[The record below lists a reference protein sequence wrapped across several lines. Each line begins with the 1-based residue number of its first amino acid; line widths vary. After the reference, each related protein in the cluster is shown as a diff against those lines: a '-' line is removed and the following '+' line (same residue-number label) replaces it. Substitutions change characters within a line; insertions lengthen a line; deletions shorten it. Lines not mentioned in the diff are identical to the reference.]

1 MAKKT
6 ALPVTAR
13 LGSPRRPNRWMTA
26 ARPPPRPSSSGAG
39 GVGGVAGRGGGVASP
54 TDGADGRGIPV
65 VGGGS
70 GGGPRKWALKE
81 ARAVRRGVAALAVLT
96 AACATLLYVLAV
108 APEGGGDDPLMA
120 AAGRGRG
127 GGKGEG
133 VGVGAGSHTPV
144 TRTAMDVEVPVGG
157 GQPHPTLWSRART
170 PQTLR
175 RQARLPLA

>member
-108 APEGGGDDPLMA
+108 GGG
-120 AAGRGRG
+120 G
-127 GGKGEG
+127 GG
-133 VGVGAGSHTPV
+133 
-144 TRTAMDVEVPVGG
+144 VGG
-157 GQPHPTLWSRART
+157 GRHPRVPRLVTWRVCTTAARAMATGPLLPRR
-170 PQTLR
+170 LR
-175 RQARLPLA
+175 VH

>member
-127 GGKGEG
+127 GGRGKGWAWG
-133 VGVGAGSHTPV
+133 LGRIP
-144 TRTAMDVEVPVGG
+144 P
-157 GQPHPTLWSRART
+157 
-170 PQTLR
+170 
-175 RQARLPLA
+175 